1 MDKPAHTDRTLQPY
15 SDAVRRIRL
24 QHY

>member
-1 MDKPAHTDRTLQPY
+1 MDKSAHTDHTLQPY